1 VKLIA
6 ILKVTEEGLKL
17 IDEDLQRKR
26 PEPPVRPDPP
36 KQDW

>member
-6 ILKVTEEGLKL
+6 ILKATEEGLKL

-26 PEPPVRPDPP
+26 PEPRPDPP